1 MLLASTSALVP
12 AAPVGASLDGGAGN
26 APGVPAG
33 SAQRSGAGV
42 AGVRRGAFR
51 PPVTAPVADPFRAPA
66 HRYASGNRGLEYAT
80 GRGTPARSIGPGVV
94 AFAGPVAGRLVVSVV
109 HPGGLRSS
117 LTGLASIVVRV
128 GSVVDA
134 STVLGATGDRL
145 HLGVRRGREYLDPA
159 TLFADESPRRSVLV
173 PTR

>member
-1 MLLASTSALVP
+1 V
-12 AAPVGASLDGGAGN
+12 V
-26 APGVPAG
+26 
-33 SAQRSGAGV
+33 
-42 AGVRRGAFR
+42 
-51 PPVTAPVADPFRAPA
+51 DPYRAPA

-117 LTGLASIVVRV
+117 LTGLASVVVRV
-128 GSVVDA
+128 GAVVDG
-134 STVLGATGDRL
+134 STVLGVTGDRL
-145 HLGVRRGREYLDPA
+145 HLGVRRGGEYLDPA